1 MNYTYCPNCGEKL
14 TTKLCGDEGMVPYC
28 EKCDKVYFNFSQPCV
43 ICLIADENNNIA
55 LIKQSYVSEKYICVA
70 GFLKQAETAELAAAR
85 EVNEETGLD
94 VLSVKY
100 LNSYFYEKNDLLML
114 GFVCSVKRSD
124 FLLSEEVESAK
135 WFSVDEA
142 YEKLR
147 TGSIGKVLL
156 NDWIGFI
163 R

>member
-1 MNYTYCPNCGEKL
+1 
-14 TTKLCGDEGMVPYC
+14 
-28 EKCDKVYFNFSQPCV
+28 
-43 ICLIADENNNIA
+43 LIADENNNIA